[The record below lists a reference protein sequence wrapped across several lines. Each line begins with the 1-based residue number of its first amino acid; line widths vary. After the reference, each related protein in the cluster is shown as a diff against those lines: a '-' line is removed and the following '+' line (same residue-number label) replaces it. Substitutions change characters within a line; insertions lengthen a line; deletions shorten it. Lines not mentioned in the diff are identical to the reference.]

1 MFDLRYHVAS
11 LAAVFLML
19 VVGILIGVG
28 ISGRGFV
35 DDAERKQLEGKI
47 EGLQGEVDAA
57 NANADDFEL
66 RQQAAEDFVESAY
79 PVLAAKRLEGKKI
92 AILVLGPVDASV
104 SAIERA
110 VEEDGGGRVARMR
123 SLVLPLRLDAVAAA
137 VSAEPEF
144 GGYVGDGQLGNLG
157 RDLGRELVSG
167 GETPLWDALESELV
181 EVRVGG
187 LADPVDGVIVMRTAE
202 PQAGESSRFLAGIYQ
217 GLGSAGVPVVGVEP
231 SSVDQSGVEQ
241 SAIPAFQRHR
251 LSTVDGIDTPVGA
264 LAVLL
269 VLADLDAAG
278 DYGVRDTADRILP
291 PIEPLAASGG

>member
-1 MFDLRYHVAS
+1 VFDLRYHVAS

-47 EGLQGEVDAA
+47 AGLQEEVDAA
-57 NANADDFEL
+57 NETAADFER

-79 PVLAAKRLEGKKI
+79 PALAAKRLDGKNI
-92 AILVLGPVDASV
+92 AILVLGPVDPTV

-110 VEEDGGGRVARMR
+110 VEDDGEGRVARMR
-123 SLVLPLRLDAVAAA
+123 ALDLPLRLEAVEAA
-137 VSAEPEF
+137 VSAKPEL
-144 GGYVGDGQLGNLG
+144 GGYVGDAQLGNLG
-157 RDLGRELVSG
+157 RDLGRELAAG
-167 GETPLWDALESELV
+167 GATPLWDALESEIV
-181 EVRVGG
+181 EVRDGR

-202 PQAGESSRFLAGIYQ
+202 PQAAETSRFLAGIYQ

-231 SSVDQSGVEQ
+231 TRVEQ
-241 SAIPAFQRHR
+241 SAIPVFQRYR
-251 LSTVDGIDTPVGA
+251 LSTVDGVDTPVGA
-264 LAVLL
+264 LAMLL

-291 PIEPLAASGG
+291 PIEPLPAPSG

>member
-1 MFDLRYHVAS
+1 VFDLRYHVAS

-35 DDAERKQLEGKI
+35 DDAERNKFNNKIAGLE
-47 EGLQGEVDAA
+47 EQVDAA
-57 NANADDFEL
+57 NETAADFER

-79 PVLAAKRLEGKKI
+79 PALAAKRLDGKNI
-92 AILVLGPVDASV
+92 AILVLGPVDPTV

-110 VEEDGGGRVARMR
+110 VEDDGEGRVARMR
-123 SLVLPLRLDAVAAA
+123 ALDLPLRLEAVEAA
-137 VSAEPEF
+137 VSAKPEL
-144 GGYVGDGQLGNLG
+144 GGYVGDAQLGNLG
-157 RDLGRELVSG
+157 RDLGRELAAG
-167 GETPLWDALESELV
+167 GATPLWDALESEIV
-181 EVRVGG
+181 EVRDGR

-202 PQAGESSRFLAGIYQ
+202 PQAAETSRFLAGIYQ

-231 SSVDQSGVEQ
+231 TRVEQ
-241 SAIPAFQRHR
+241 SAIPVFQRYR
-251 LSTVDGIDTPVGA
+251 LSTVDGVDTPVGA
-264 LAVLL
+264 LAMLL

-291 PIEPLAASGG
+291 PIEPLPAPSG

>member
-35 DDAERKQLEGKI
+35 DDAERNNFNRKIAGLE
-47 EGLQGEVDAA
+47 EEVDAA
-57 NANADDFEL
+57 NATADDFER
-66 RQQAAEDFVESAY
+66 RQQAAEEFVESAY
-79 PVLAAKRLEGKKI
+79 PALSARRLDGKNV
-92 AILVLGPVDASV
+92 AILVLGPVDPSV
-104 SAIERA
+104 GAIERA
-110 VEEDGGGRVARMR
+110 VEEDADGRVSRMR
-123 SLVLPLRLDAVAAA
+123 ALELPLRLDAVEAAL
-137 VSAEPEF
+137 SEKPEL
-144 GGYVGDGQLGNLG
+144 GGYVGDDQLGNLG
-157 RDLGRELVSG
+157 RDLGRELAAG

-181 EVRVGG
+181 EVREGG
-187 LADPVDGVIVMRTAE
+187 LADPADGVIVMRTAE
-202 PQAGESSRFLAGIYQ
+202 PQAGESSRFLAGLYQ
-217 GLGSAGVPVVGVEP
+217 GIGSAGVPVVGVEP
-231 SSVDQSGVEQ
+231 TRVEQ

-291 PIEPLAASGG
+291 PIEPLAAPSG